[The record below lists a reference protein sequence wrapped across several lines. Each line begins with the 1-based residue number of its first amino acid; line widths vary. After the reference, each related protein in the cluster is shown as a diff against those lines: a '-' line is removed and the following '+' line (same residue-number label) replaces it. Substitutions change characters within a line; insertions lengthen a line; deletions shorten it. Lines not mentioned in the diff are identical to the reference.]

1 MEGQINS
8 AMCFLND
15 DAGGGGLP
23 LTDDVMLQ
31 LRQKHP
37 EAQEK
42 IGTLLHGPVQKIP
55 ESLYLEING
64 EMIREAALRT
74 KGSSGP
80 SGVAFPQLFFQGSK
94 LAPTV

>member
-1 MEGQINS
+1 MR
-8 AMCFLND
+8 FLND
-15 DAGGGGLP
+15 DACGGVLF
-23 LTDDVMLQ
+23 LIDNVMLQ

-37 EAQEK
+37 KAQKAK
-42 IGTLLHGPVQKIP
+42 IRTLLHGPVQEIP

-80 SGVAFPQLFFQGSK
+80 SLVLMQI
-94 LAPTV
+94 V